1 MAPGSAGSGQRREVE
16 RARPV
21 EPVGAR
27 HRSLVH
33 RRLVGQGPDRHL
45 GHHLAPHAGAEHA
58 VGRDAPDRDGVQ
70 LPLLEDPLDLGL
82 AAALDDEQ
90 HPLLGLRQEDLVGR
104 HPRLALGHS
113 VEVHVGAGP
122 RPRGHLGEGAG
133 QAGRAHVLDP
143 HHRAGPERLEARL
156 EEELLG
162 ERVAHLDGGAPLGRG
177 LVEGLRRHRRPVDA
191 VAARLGADVDERVPH
206 PVGPRP
212 IDAVRPHQAQAQD
225 VHQRVPRVLRREGH
239 LAPDGRA
246 SEAVAVVGDP
256 GDDPAEKE
264 PGARLVDRSEAE
276 RVEERDGAGAHRE
289 DVAEDA
295 AHPRRRALERLDER
309 RVVVALDL
317 EGEAEPAPDVH
328 DAGVLARALE
338 HVRALRRE
346 APEVDARGLVRAVLG
361 PERGEEPQL
370 RVGGI
375 PPDQADDAVVLLTRQ
390 PVGDGQIRG
399 DLRLGSGH
407 GHPRLSPSS

>member
-1 MAPGSAGSGQRREVE
+1 MAPGSAGSASAARSSA
-16 RARPV
+16 RARSSQSGRASGRSYT
-21 EPVGAR
+21 GASSVR
-27 HRSLVH
+27 ARTGTSATTSPRMRARST
-33 RRLVGQGPDRHL
+33 PS
-45 GHHLAPHAGAEHA
+45 A
-58 VGRDAPDRDGVQ
+58 VTRPIGTASSSHFWKTRWTSASRP
-70 LPLLEDPLDLGL
+70 
-82 AAALDDEQ
+82 ALDDEQ
-90 HPLLGLRQEDLVGR
+90 HPFLGLRQEDLVGR

-177 LVEGLRRHRRPVDA
+177 LVEGLRRHGRPVDA
-191 VAARLGADVDERVPH
+191 VAARLGADVEEGVPH

-212 IDAVRPHQAQAQD
+212 VDAVRPHQAQAQD

-239 LAPDGRA
+239 LAADRRA
-246 SEAVAVVGDP
+246 PEAVAVVGDP

-264 PGARLVDRSEAE
+264 PRPRLVDRSEAE
-276 RVEERDGAGAHRE
+276 RVEERDRTGAHRE

-295 AHPRRRALERLDER
+295 AHPGRRALERLDER

-346 APEVDARGLVRAVLG
+346 APEVDAARTCTSSARTRGRRRGRAPSRWG
-361 PERGEEPQL
+361 PGRSGGRRGRTPHASA
-370 RVGGI
+370 RARR
-375 PPDQADDAVVLLTRQ
+375 PD
-390 PVGDGQIRG
+390 PG
-399 DLRLGSGH
+399 
-407 GHPRLSPSS
+407 